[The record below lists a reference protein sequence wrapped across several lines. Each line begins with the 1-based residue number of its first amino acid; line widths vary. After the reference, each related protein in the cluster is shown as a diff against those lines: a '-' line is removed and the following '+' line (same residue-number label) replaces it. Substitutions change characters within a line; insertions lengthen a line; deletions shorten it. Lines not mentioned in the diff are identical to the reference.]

1 MERATGRILKI
12 VGVGIVLW
20 SLSLV
25 WPEVNLVL
33 TPPLMTS
40 LVVLVAGL
48 TLGLALAAFW
58 YARHKQ
64 LTPGLDY
71 ICLEG
76 ASQKKINRD
85 RHPSRPMHITP
96 V

>member
-1 MERATGRILKI
+1 MERALGRILKI
-12 VGVGIVLW
+12 AGLGIFLW

-48 TLGLALAAFW
+48 TLGIALAALW

-64 LTPGLDY
+64 LTPVLDY
-71 ICLEG
+71 VCLEG
-76 ASQKKINRD
+76 AIQKRVKRD
-85 RHPSRPMHITP
+85 SHPSRPLHITS

>member
-1 MERATGRILKI
+1 MEDTRGRVLKI
-12 VGVGIVLW
+12 ALLGVFLW

-48 TLGLALAAFW
+48 TLGIALAAFW
-58 YARHKQ
+58 YARHKR
-64 LTPGLDY
+64 LTPALDY
-71 ICLEG
+71 MCLEETI
-76 ASQKKINRD
+76 QNKINRD
-85 RHPSRPMHITP
+85 RQPSRPLHITS